1 MQIILL
7 EKVRNLGDLGDQV
20 TVKPGFGRNF
30 LIPTG
35 KAVRATP
42 ENKAR
47 FEAERAER
55 ERHQQDQLGRAR
67 ARGEHLKG
75 ATVQIVRKAAEEGR
89 IFGSVGNSDIA
100 EAMVAAGFELAKSE
114 IEMPDGALKTI
125 GDHELQVMLHP
136 EVTVAIIVS
145 VVAES

>member
-55 ERHQQDQLGRAR
+55 ERRQQEHLAAAR
-67 ARGEHLKG
+67 ARGERLNG
-75 ATVQIVRKAAEEGR
+75 ATVQLVRKAGEEGR
-89 IFGSVGNSDIA
+89 IFGSVGTTDIA
-100 EAMVAAGFELAKSE
+100 DALVASGFEVAKAE
-114 IEMPDGALKTI
+114 IELPDGPLKAV
-125 GDHELQVMLHP
+125 GDHELHVSLHA
-136 EVTVAIIVS
+136 EVTATIIVS
-145 VVAES
+145 IVAES

>member
-7 EKVRNLGDLGDQV
+7 EKVRNLGELGDQV

-30 LIPTG
+30 LIPSG

-67 ARGEHLKG
+67 ARGEHLRG
-75 ATVQIVRKAAEEGR
+75 ATVQLLRKAGEEGK
-89 IFGSVGNSDIA
+89 IFGSVGTSDIA
-100 EAMVAAGFELAKSE
+100 EAMLAIGFELAKSE
-114 IEMPDGALKTI
+114 IELPNGPLKAV
-125 GDHELQVMLHP
+125 GDHELQVALHP
-136 EVTVAIIVS
+136 EVTVTIIVS

>member
-7 EKVRNLGDLGDQV
+7 EKIRNLGDLGDQV

-30 LIPTG
+30 LIPKG

-47 FEAERAER
+47 FESERAER
-55 ERHQQDQLGRAR
+55 ERRQQEQLANARAR
-67 ARGEHLKG
+67 AERLGGL
-75 ATVQIVRKAAEEGR
+75 TIQLVRKAGEEGR
-89 IFGSVGNSDIA
+89 IFGSVGTSDIA
-100 EAMVAAGFELAKSE
+100 EAMVAAGFEITKAE
-114 IEMPDGALKTI
+114 IELPNGPLKTV
-125 GDHELQVMLHP
+125 GDHELQVSLHS
-136 EVTVAIIVS
+136 EVTATIIVS

>member
-7 EKVRNLGDLGDQV
+7 ERVRNLGDLGDQV

-42 ENKAR
+42 ENKVK

-55 ERHQQDQLGRAR
+55 ERHQQDQLARAR
-67 ARGEHLKG
+67 ARGEHIQG
-75 ATVQIVRKAAEEGR
+75 ATVQLVRKAGEEGK
-89 IFGSVGNSDIA
+89 IFGSVGTADIA

-114 IEMPDGALKTI
+114 IELPNGPIKAI
-125 GDHELQVMLHP
+125 GDHEVQVGLHP
-136 EVTVAIIVS
+136 EVTVSITVS

>member
-30 LIPTG
+30 LIPQG

-47 FEAERAER
+47 FESERAER
-55 ERHQQDQLGRAR
+55 ERRQQEHLANAQAR
-67 ARGEHLKG
+67 AERMSGV
-75 ATVQIVRKAAEEGR
+75 TVQLIRKAGEEGR
-89 IFGSVGNSDIA
+89 IFGSVGTSDIA
-100 EAMVAAGFELAKSE
+100 EAMIAAGFEIAKAE
-114 IEMPDGALKTI
+114 IELPEGPLKAV
-125 GDHELQVMLHP
+125 GDHELRVNLHP
-136 EVTVAIIVS
+136 EVTAVIIVS

>member
-7 EKVRNLGDLGDQV
+7 EKIRNLGDLGDQV

-30 LIPTG
+30 LIPKG

-55 ERHQQDQLGRAR
+55 ERLQQDHLARAR
-67 ARGEHLKG
+67 ARAEQLNGV
-75 ATVQIVRKAAEEGR
+75 TVQLVRKAGEEDR
-89 IFGSVGNSDIA
+89 IFGSVGTSDIV
-100 EAMVAAGFELAKSE
+100 EAMIAAGFEIAKAE
-114 IEMPDGALKTI
+114 IELPYGPLKTV
-125 GDHELQVMLHP
+125 GDHELAVSLHP
-136 EVTVAIIVS
+136 EVTVTIIVS

>member
-7 EKVRNLGDLGDQV
+7 EKIRNLGDLGDQV

-55 ERHQQDQLGRAR
+55 ERHQQEHLAAAR
-67 ARGEHLKG
+67 ARGERLNG
-75 ATVQIVRKAAEEGR
+75 ATVQLVRKAGEEGR
-89 IFGSVGNSDIA
+89 IFGSVGTADIA
-100 EAMVAAGFELAKSE
+100 DALAASGFEVAKAE
-114 IEMPDGALKTI
+114 IELPDGPLKAV
-125 GDHELQVMLHP
+125 GDHELHVSLHS
-136 EVTVAIIVS
+136 EVTVTIIVS

>member
-47 FEAERAER
+47 FESERAER
-55 ERHQQDQLGRAR
+55 ARRQQEQLASAQ
-67 ARGEHLKG
+67 ARGERLNG
-75 ATVQIVRKAAEEGR
+75 VTVQIVCKAGDEGR
-89 IFGSVGNSDIA
+89 IFGSVGTADIA
-100 EAMVAAGFELAKSE
+100 EAMAAIAFEIAKAE
-114 IEMPDGALKTI
+114 IELPNGPLKTV
-125 GDHELQVMLHP
+125 GDHEVQLSLHP
-136 EVTVAIIVS
+136 EVTATIIVS

>member
-7 EKVRNLGDLGDQV
+7 ERVRNLGDLGDQV

-42 ENKAR
+42 ENKVK

-55 ERHQQDQLGRAR
+55 ERRQQDQLARAR
-67 ARGEHLKG
+67 ARGEHIQG
-75 ATVQIVRKAAEEGR
+75 ATVQLVRKAGDEGK
-89 IFGSVGNSDIA
+89 IFGSVGTSDIA
-100 EAMVAAGFELAKSE
+100 EAMAAAGFELAKSE
-114 IEMPDGALKTI
+114 IELPNGPIKAL
-125 GDHELQVMLHP
+125 GDHEVQVGLHP
-136 EVTVAIIVS
+136 EITVSITVS

>member
-42 ENKAR
+42 ENKVK

-55 ERHQQDQLGRAR
+55 ERRQQDQLARAR
-67 ARGEHLKG
+67 ARGEHIQG
-75 ATVQIVRKAAEEGR
+75 ATVQLVRKAGEEGK
-89 IFGSVGNSDIA
+89 IFGSVGTSDIA
-100 EAMVAAGFELAKSE
+100 EAMTAAGFELAKSE
-114 IEMPDGALKTI
+114 IELPNGPIKAI
-125 GDHELQVMLHP
+125 GDHEVQVGLHP
-136 EVTVAIIVS
+136 EITVNITVS

>member
-1 MQIILL
+1 MEIILL
-7 EKVRNLGDLGDQV
+7 ERVRNLGDLGDQV

-42 ENKAR
+42 ENKVK

-55 ERHQQDQLGRAR
+55 ERRQQDHLARAR
-67 ARGEHLKG
+67 ARGEHING
-75 ATVQIVRKAAEEGR
+75 ATVQLVRRAGEEGK
-89 IFGSVGNSDIA
+89 IFGSVGTSDIA
-100 EAMVAAGFELAKSE
+100 ESMVAAGFELAKSE
-114 IEMPDGALKTI
+114 IELPNGPIKTI
-125 GDHELQVMLHP
+125 GDHEVQVSLHP
-136 EVTVAIIVS
+136 EVTVSITVS

>member
-67 ARGEHLKG
+67 ARGEHMRG
-75 ATVQIVRKAAEEGR
+75 ATVQLVRKAGDEGK
-89 IFGSVGNSDIA
+89 IFGSVGMSDIA
-100 EAMVAAGFELAKSE
+100 ESMQAAGFELAKSE
-114 IEMPDGALKTI
+114 IEMPNGPIKSV
-125 GDHELQVMLHP
+125 GDHELQITLHP
-136 EVTVAIIVS
+136 EVTVNIIVS

>member
-7 EKVRNLGDLGDQV
+7 EKVRNLGDLGDEV

-55 ERHQQDQLGRAR
+55 ERRQQEQLEAAR
-67 ARGEHLKG
+67 ARGTTLQG
-75 ATVQIVRKAAEEGR
+75 ASVQILRKAGEEGR
-89 IFGSVGNSDIA
+89 IFGSVGTADIA
-100 EAMVAAGFELAKSE
+100 EAMEALGHTLAKSE
-114 IEMPDGALKTI
+114 IEMPDGPIKAL
-125 GDHELQVMLHP
+125 GDHELHVTLHP
-136 EVTVAIIVS
+136 EVTVTITVS
-145 VVAES
+145 VVAEA

>member
-7 EKVRNLGDLGDQV
+7 EKVRNLGELGDQV

-67 ARGEHLKG
+67 ARGEHVRG
-75 ATVQIVRKAAEEGR
+75 ATVQLLRKAGEEGK
-89 IFGSVGNSDIA
+89 IFGSVGPSDIV
-100 EAMVAAGFELAKSE
+100 EAMVLAGFELAKSE
-114 IEMPDGALKTI
+114 IEMPDGPLKTV
-125 GDHELQVMLHP
+125 GDHELQVSLHP
-136 EVTVAIIVS
+136 EVTVTIIVS
-145 VVAES
+145 VIAES

>member
-1 MQIILL
+1 MEIILL

-42 ENKAR
+42 ENKVK

-55 ERHQQDQLGRAR
+55 ERRQQDHLARAQ
-67 ARGEHLKG
+67 ARGEHIKG
-75 ATVQIVRKAAEEGR
+75 ATVQLVRKAGEEGK
-89 IFGSVGNSDIA
+89 IFGSVGTADIA
-100 EAMVAAGFELAKSE
+100 ESMTAAGFELAKSE
-114 IEMPDGALKTI
+114 IELPNGPIKAV
-125 GDHELQVMLHP
+125 GDHEVQVSLHP
-136 EVTVAIIVS
+136 EVTVSITVS
-145 VVAES
+145 VVAEG